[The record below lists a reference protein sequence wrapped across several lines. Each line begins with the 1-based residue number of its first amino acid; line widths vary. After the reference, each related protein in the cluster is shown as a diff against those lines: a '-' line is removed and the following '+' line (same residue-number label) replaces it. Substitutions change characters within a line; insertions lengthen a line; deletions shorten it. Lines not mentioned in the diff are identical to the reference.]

1 MLYFIYIKRG
11 NKFFLNWVKLA
22 DSYQGQVD
30 SKMENTDKS
39 NMIKENI
46 IKEMF

>member
-1 MLYFIYIKRG
+1 MTPSDCSVQ
-11 NKFFLNWVKLA
+11 NK
-22 DSYQGQVD
+22 QVD
-30 SKMENTDKS
+30 SERENTDEY